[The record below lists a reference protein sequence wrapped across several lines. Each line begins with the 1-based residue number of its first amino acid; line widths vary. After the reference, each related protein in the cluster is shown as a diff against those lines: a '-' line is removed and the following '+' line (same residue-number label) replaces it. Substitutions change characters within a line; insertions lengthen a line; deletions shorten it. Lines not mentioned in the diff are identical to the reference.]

1 MENEATNALELRDT
15 LEGSLRGDKTYFYL
29 GVGVECGLEFL
40 TLERGHYSCT
50 YFDPQNESVQK
61 IVDLDGALEFA
72 LRVQEELKG
81 IALDQAKEEEYGAL
95 EWQELQ
101 DGLEQQA
108 ALEEEREFKGK
119 FPG

>member
-15 LEGSLRGDKTYFYL
+15 LEGSLRGDKTYFFL
-29 GVGVECGLEFL
+29 GDDCGLEFL
-40 TLERGHYSCT
+40 TLERGCYSCT
-50 YFDPQNESVQK
+50 YFDPQNESVQE

-101 DGLEQQA
+101 DELEQQA